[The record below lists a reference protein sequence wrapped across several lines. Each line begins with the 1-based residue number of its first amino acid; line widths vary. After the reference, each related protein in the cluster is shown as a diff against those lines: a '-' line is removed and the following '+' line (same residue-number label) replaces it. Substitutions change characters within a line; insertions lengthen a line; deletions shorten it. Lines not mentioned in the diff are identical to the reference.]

1 MLNEDELRDAML
13 LVYANKQ
20 DLPNAMGVSEIAE
33 KLNLSNV
40 KNRKWYIQATTAT
53 TGDGLFEGLEWLHR
67 EYSGK

>member
-1 MLNEDELRDAML
+1 MNEDELRDAML

-40 KNRKWYIQATTAT
+40 KSRKWYIQSTTAT